1 MRTGRKVAIVDVLAA
16 GGVECVAQMVCLG
29 ATQADYE
36 SRKKG
41 SHY

>member
-1 MRTGRKVAIVDVLAA
+1 MRTGRKVAIIDVLSA

-29 ATQADYE
+29 ATQVDYE
-36 SRKKG
+36 SWKKG